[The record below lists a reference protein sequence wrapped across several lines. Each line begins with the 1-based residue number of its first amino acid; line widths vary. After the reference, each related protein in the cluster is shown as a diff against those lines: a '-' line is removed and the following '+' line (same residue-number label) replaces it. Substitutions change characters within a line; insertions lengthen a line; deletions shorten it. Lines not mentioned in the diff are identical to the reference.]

1 MHTHTHMHT
10 HAHARVCMHAP
21 QADNHR
27 AKTFGLVF
35 VLKVIQESKDFIRSI
50 DGDSREYS
58 FVKIRFVASLLLT
71 HISYTRF
78 SQENHC
84 NNALYSC
91 AIMRT

>member
-10 HAHARVCMHAP
+10 RTRAHARVCMHAP

-58 FVKIRFVASLLLT
+58 FVKIRFVASLVT
-71 HISYTRF
+71 GSIVYVYVTDSIVYVYVTG
-78 SQENHC
+78 SMV
-84 NNALYSC
+84 YV
-91 AIMRT
+91 